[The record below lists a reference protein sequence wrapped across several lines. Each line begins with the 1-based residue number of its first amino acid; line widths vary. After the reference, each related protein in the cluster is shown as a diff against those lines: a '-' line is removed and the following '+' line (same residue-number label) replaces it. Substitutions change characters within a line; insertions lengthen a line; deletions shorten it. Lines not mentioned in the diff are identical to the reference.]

1 MERPN
6 TLTGFM
12 LLGALL
18 LTFAACNNALQKE
31 KVAEKSVELD
41 TIRVAQRSHLEGDTA
56 NPYCDISVEL
66 IYPISSRGA
75 DVVILQQFFTQI
87 MLGNAF
93 AEMTPQAA
101 VEAYVK
107 SCIDNY
113 TYDAGTF
120 RESVTDLEEWSELI
134 PDVGLHDRE
143 QGGSGNFYSY
153 YESLSNRIV
162 YNRHGVLSFQVEQSN
177 SKRGA
182 TSYVSYRNWVMDVSS
197 GKQVTEN
204 ELFRAGYDQALQ
216 NLIIASLLEQ
226 NNVKSVEE
234 LEDLGFY
241 GVQEIVPNRN
251 FLLTDRGITYTY
263 NKGEY
268 SAYQLDAPEV
278 FIPYSSI
285 RSLLRENTPAAKL
298 ADLK

>member
-6 TLTGFM
+6 ILTGFM
-12 LLGALL
+12 LFGTLALSL
-18 LTFAACNNALQKE
+18 LSCNNAMQKE
-31 KVAEKSVELD
+31 KAAERSVELD

-56 NPYCDISVEL
+56 NPYCEISVEF
-66 IYPISSRGA
+66 IYPISSSGVNA
-75 DVVILQQFFTQI
+75 ATLQQFFTQN

-93 AEMTPQAA
+93 AEMTPEAA

-107 SCIDNY
+107 NYIENY
-113 TYDAGTF
+113 TYDAETY
-120 RESVTDLEEWSELI
+120 RESVTDLKEWNEFI
-134 PDVGLHDRE
+134 PDTGLQDQEHRA
-143 QGGSGNFYSY
+143 SGDFYTY

-177 SKRGA
+177 SKGGA
-182 TSYVSYRNWVMDVSS
+182 TSFVSFRNWVIDVNS

-216 NLIIASLLEQ
+216 NLIISSLLEQ
-226 NNVKSVEE
+226 NKVKSVEE
-234 LEDLGFY
+234 LEDLGFF
-241 GVQEIVPNRN
+241 GVREIVPNRN
-251 FLLTDRGITYTY
+251 FLLTEKGITYTY

-278 FIPYSSI
+278 FIPYSAI